1 MSKMVMKYFNLV
13 ENNNESLYKIDY
25 DLGTMYV
32 CFDKTKHKYTVT
44 GDRPYSATDE
54 ISIVKPITQAIKRQS
69 TLPQG
74 VVIGLG

>member
-32 CFDKTKHKYTVT
+32 CFDKTKH
-44 GDRPYSATDE
+44 
-54 ISIVKPITQAIKRQS
+54 
-69 TLPQG
+69 LF
-74 VVIGLG
+74 

>member
-32 CFDKTKHKYTVT
+32 CFDKTKHEYTVT

-74 VVIGLG
+74 VVIDLG

>member
-1 MSKMVMKYFNLV
+1 MKYFNLV

-32 CFDKTKHKYTVT
+32 CFDKTKHEYTVT

-54 ISIVKPITQAIKRQS
+54 ISIVKPIT
-69 TLPQG
+69 
-74 VVIGLG
+74 